1 MFEDAELGHSIDK
14 ATYRREVPPLRDALL
29 EAQFELAQRKDFAV
43 VLLINGVDGAG
54 RGEAVNTLT
63 AWMDSRYI
71 ETNAMGDP
79 SDEERE
85 RPPMWRFWRALPP
98 HGRIG
103 IFFGNWYTAP
113 IIDCV
118 MSRKKHR
125 MAALDRS
132 IEEIRR
138 FERML
143 AEEGTL
149 LLKFWYHLSKPAQR
163 KRLKSLERDPRLRWR
178 VTRQDWQRFKLYD
191 EFRAVSERA
200 LRHTSEAHAPWIVV
214 EGVDERY
221 RNLVT
226 GKTVLEGLQAR
237 LQTPAGARAVTPV
250 PAAPPV
256 DAKDV
261 INTLDLTRK
270 LTDARYGGE
279 RERWQGTLNLLTRHK
294 RFADH
299 SVVAVFEGNDA
310 AGKGGAIRRVAEAV
324 DARQLRIVPIAAPS
338 DEEKARPYLWRF
350 WRHLPR
356 QGHLTLFDRSW
367 YGRVLV
373 ERVEGFCSEY
383 DWRRAYSEINDF
395 EEEMT
400 RHGIVVVKFWL
411 AISKDEQLR
420 RFKSREHT
428 SFKHFKIT
436 DEDWRNRKKW
446 DQYVAAVCDMV
457 DRTSTGLA
465 PWTIVPANDKNF
477 ARIKVLKTLCTAMER
492 ELD

>member
-1 MFEDAELGHSIDK
+1 MFEDAELGHTVDK
-14 ATYRREVPPLRDALL
+14 ATYHRDVPPLRDALL
-29 EAQFELAQRKDFAV
+29 EAQFDLAQRGDFSV
-43 VLLINGVDGAG
+43 ILLINGVDGAG
-54 RGEAVNTLT
+54 KGETVNTLT
-63 AWMDSRYI
+63 SWLDSRYI

-98 HGRIG
+98 HGKIG

-118 MSRKKHR
+118 QSRKKHR

-149 LLKFWYHLSKPAQR
+149 LLKFWFHLSKQAQR
-163 KRLKSLERDPRLRWR
+163 KRLKALEKDPRLRWR
-178 VTRQDWQRFKLYD
+178 VTKLDWRRFEQYD

-214 EGVDERY
+214 EGTDERY

-226 GKTVLEGLQAR
+226 AKTVLEGMEAR
-237 LQTPAGARAVTPV
+237 LKTAAGTRVVAPV

-256 DAKDV
+256 DSKDV
-261 INTLDLTRK
+261 INSLDLSKRLPDK
-270 LTDARYGGE
+270 RYD
-279 RERWQGTLNLLTRHK
+279 RELEGWQGTLNLLTRHK
-294 RFADH
+294 RFRDH

-310 AGKGGAIRRVAEAV
+310 AGKGGSIRRVAEAV
-324 DARQLRIVPIAAPS
+324 DARQLRVVPIAAPS
-338 DEEKARPYLWRF
+338 DEEKAHPYLWRF
-350 WRHLPR
+350 WRHVPR

-411 AISKDEQLR
+411 AISKEEQLR
-420 RFKSREHT
+420 RFKEREQT

-436 DEDWRNRKKW
+436 DDDWRNRKKW
-446 DQYVAAVCDMV
+446 GQYVTAVCDMV
-457 DRTSTGLA
+457 DRTSTAVA
-465 PWTIVPANDKNF
+465 PWTIVAANDKNF
-477 ARIKVLKTLCTAMER
+477 ARIKVLKTICAAMER
-492 ELD
+492 VLE